1 MKQALGRAAVGP
13 IRSSVTSAALAA
25 SVAMASLA
33 SLGAGCSHDAAA
45 GGEAAPAT
53 AKVHVDTVSVAEQPV
68 PNLLRLTGVLSSN
81 ERTDLAA
88 NAAGRVVK
96 TFVERGDHVAQGQVL
111 AQLDARS
118 AALSR
123 AEAEANVN
131 SATEQLKNVRADCQR
146 YVGLLAK
153 GAITQQE
160 YDKQTTSCSTQAA
173 SEEGARV
180 RAAEAVQTV
189 SDSTIRAPFS
199 GVIAER
205 FVHVGD
211 YVHADTRVV
220 TLLVDD
226 PLRLQLTVAESNVGS
241 VHPGLAVTFETVAI
255 PGRVFTATVKYMGGE
270 IREATRDLVV
280 EAVTDNHDHVL
291 LPGMFVTA
299 ELPVGEVTL
308 PVVPAK
314 ALVAHN
320 ADQTL
325 FAVVDGHL
333 EERVVQLGPK
343 VGDVVAVADGVK
355 KGEQVVVSPPPGAA
369 DGQQTE

>member
-1 MKQALGRAAVGP
+1 MNPVPSFAAWGVVLGLV
-13 IRSSVTSAALAA
+13 V
-25 SVAMASLA
+25 
-33 SLGAGCSHDAAA
+33 AGCSRDSAAA
-45 GGEAAPAT
+45 PEIKVAAT
-53 AKVHVDTVSVAEQPV
+53 KVHVETVAAAEQAV
-68 PNLLRLTGVLSSN
+68 PRLLSLTGVLSSN

-88 NAAGRVVK
+88 NANGRVIK
-96 TFVERGDHVAQGQVL
+96 TFVERGDHVAQGALL

-123 AEAEANVN
+123 AEAEANVA

-160 YDKQTTSCSTQAA
+160 YDRQTTTCQTQAS
-173 SEEGARV
+173 SEEAARV
-180 RAAEAVQTV
+180 RAAQAVQTL
-189 SDSTIRAPFS
+189 SDSAIRAPFA

-226 PLRLQLTVAESNVGS
+226 PLRLELTVPEPNVGS
-241 VHPGLAVTFETVAI
+241 VHPGLAVSFESVAI
-255 PGRVFTATVKYMGGE
+255 PGRTFTATVKYMGGE

-280 EAVTDNHDHVL
+280 EAVTDNKDHSL

-299 ELPVGEVTL
+299 KLPVGEVTL
-308 PVVPAK
+308 PVVA
-314 ALVAHN
+314 ASAIVHRDEN
-320 ADQTL
+320 DSV
-325 FAVVDGHL
+325 FVVIDGHL
-333 EERVVQLGPK
+333 QERVVQLGPK
-343 VGDVVAVADGVK
+343 VGDHVAIADGVK
-355 KGEQVVVSPPPGAA
+355 TGEPVVQSPPPGAT
-369 DGQQTE
+369 DGQPTE